1 MRNSTII
8 LIFYP
13 ISVLCLIVLY
23 QAFKKTVFFL
33 WIEKI
38 LMGNI
43 MTVNELQ
50 TDGLKIVKAG
60 NYLLCFTEQESFLD
74 FNLYGI

>member
-1 MRNSTII
+1 MKRTNQMRDSTII
-8 LIFYP
+8 SIFYP
-13 ISVLCLIVLY
+13 ISVLCLIIIY

-33 WIEKI
+33 WIEEI

-60 NYLLCFTEQESFLD
+60 NDLLCFTE
-74 FNLYGI
+74 